1 MYKVRTLNNI
11 SSKGLD
17 RFNSESY
24 IVKPDQ
30 ESADAI
36 LLRSHKLNV
45 TEIDT
50 TVKAIAR
57 AGAGV
62 NNIPLADC
70 TERGIPVFNTPGAN
84 ANAVKELVL
93 TGLLLSS
100 RGVVDGINYVNT
112 QDSINDTKEL
122 SKQLEKEKKQFRG
135 QELHG
140 KTLGVIGLGA
150 IGSRVANMALE
161 LGMNV
166 LGYDPAISIEAAWR
180 LSSNVQKMDSIQSLL
195 ARSDYVTLH
204 LPAIKETH
212 HTINQDTAKHIKKG
226 ARLLNF
232 AREEVVDS
240 DAALSAIESGQL
252 SMYITDFPTPELI
265 GKKGVLLMPH
275 IGASTAEAEENCAA
289 MAADQLK
296 DFLENGN
303 IKNSVNFPTLVLER
317 SEGFRIGFA
326 NKNVPKVLSH
336 VLAVFAENDI
346 NVIDILNKSRHEI
359 AYNLVDI
366 DKAPTD
372 ELLNT
377 LRKIEGVIT
386 ANSF

>member
-1 MYKVRTLNNI
+1 MYKVSTFNNI
-11 SSKGLD
+11 SSKGLN
-17 RFNSESY
+17 RFDSENY
-24 IVKPDQ
+24 IVTDGL
-30 ESADAI
+30 EDADAI

-45 TEIDT
+45 TEIDN

-100 RGVVDGINYVNT
+100 RGIVDGINYVNT
-112 QDSINDTKEL
+112 QDSVSDAKEL
-122 SKQLEKEKKQFRG
+122 SKLLEKEKKQFRG

-140 KTLGVIGLGA
+140 KNLGVIGLGA

-180 LSSNVQKMDSIQSLL
+180 LSSSVQKMDSIQSLL
-195 ARSDYVTLH
+195 AKSDYVTLH

-212 HTINQDTAKHIKKG
+212 HTINRDTVKHFKKG

-240 DAALSAIESGQL
+240 DATLSAIESGQL
-252 SMYITDFPTPELI
+252 GMYITDFPTPGLI

-275 IGASTAEAEENCAA
+275 IGASTAEAEENCAV

-296 DFLENGN
+296 DFLANGN

-366 DKAPTD
+366 DKAPTE
-372 ELLNT
+372 ELLNA

>member
-1 MYKVRTLNNI
+1 MYKVNTYNNI
-11 SSKGLD
+11 SSKGLK
-17 RFNSESY
+17 RFDSESY
-24 IVKPDQ
+24 QVEAGLP
-30 ESADAI
+30 SADAI

-45 TEIDT
+45 SEIDS

-100 RGVVDGINYVNT
+100 RGIVNGINYVNT
-112 QDSINDTKEL
+112 QHSVDDAKEL
-122 SKQLEKEKKQFRG
+122 SKLLEKEKKQFRG

-140 KTLGVIGLGA
+140 RTLGVIGLGA

-180 LSSNVQKMDSIQSLL
+180 LSSNVQKMDNIQSLL
-195 ARSDYVTLH
+195 AKSDYVTLH
-204 LPAIKETH
+204 LPAIKETY
-212 HTINQDTAKHIKKG
+212 HTINQDTVKYFKKG

-252 SMYITDFPTPELI
+252 GMYITDFPTPSLI
-265 GKKGVLLMPH
+265 GKEGVLLMPH
-275 IGASTAEAEENCAA
+275 IGASTAEAEENCAI
-289 MAADQLK
+289 MAANQLK

-303 IKNSVNFPTLVLER
+303 IKNSVNFPTLILER

-346 NVIDILNKSRHEI
+346 NVLDILNKSRNEI

-366 DKAPTD
+366 DKAPTA
-372 ELLNT
+372 ELLNE
-377 LRKIEGVIT
+377 LLNIEGVIT

>member
-1 MYKVRTLNNI
+1 MHKVTTFNNI
-11 SSKGLD
+11 SSKGLE
-17 RFNSESY
+17 RFGSDHY
-24 IVKPDQ
+24 DVKP
-30 ESADAI
+30 ELASADAI
-36 LLRSHKLNV
+36 LLRSHKLSAE
-45 TEIDT
+45 EIANS
-50 TVKAIAR
+50 VKAVAR

-62 NNIPLADC
+62 NNIPLEEC
-70 TERGIPVFNTPGAN
+70 TKRGIPVFNTPGAN

-100 RGVVDGINYVNT
+100 RGIVNGINYVNT
-112 QDSINDTKEL
+112 QNSINDSKEL
-122 SKQLEKEKKQFRG
+122 SKLLEKEKKQFRG
-135 QELHG
+135 QELYG
-140 KTLGVIGLGA
+140 KNLGVIGLGA

-180 LSSNVQKMDSIQSLL
+180 LSSNVQKMDNIQSLL
-195 ARSDYVTLH
+195 AQSDYVTLH
-204 LPAIKETH
+204 LPAIEETY
-212 HTINQDTAKHIKKG
+212 HTINQDTVKHFKKG

-240 DAALSAIESGQL
+240 DAALGAIESGQL
-252 SMYITDFPTPELI
+252 GMYITDFPTPGLI
-265 GKKGVLLMPH
+265 GKEGVLLMPH
-275 IGASTAEAEENCAA
+275 IGASTAEAEENCAI

-303 IKNSVNFPTLVLER
+303 IKNSVNFPALVLER

-326 NKNVPKVLSH
+326 NQNVPKVLSH
-336 VLAVFAENDI
+336 ALAIFAENDI
-346 NVIDILNKSRHEI
+346 NVIDILNKSRNEI

-366 DKAPTD
+366 DKPPS
-372 ELLNT
+372 EQLLNS
-377 LRKIEGVIT
+377 LRNIEGVIT

>member
-1 MYKVRTLNNI
+1 MYKVSTFNNI

-17 RFNSESY
+17 RFDPENY
-24 IVKPDQ
+24 IIKAGQ
-30 ESADAI
+30 ENADAI

-45 TEIDT
+45 TEIDG

-100 RGVVDGINYVNT
+100 RGIVDGINYVNT
-112 QDSINDTKEL
+112 QDSVNDAKEL
-122 SKQLEKEKKQFRG
+122 SKLLEKEKKQFRG

-140 KTLGVIGLGA
+140 KNLGVIGLGA
-150 IGSRVANMALE
+150 IGSRVANMALG

-195 ARSDYVTLH
+195 AKSDYVTLH

-212 HTINQDTAKHIKKG
+212 HTINQDTVKHFKKG
-226 ARLLNF
+226 ARLLNL

-240 DAALSAIESGQL
+240 DSILSAIESGQL
-252 SMYITDFPTPELI
+252 GMYITDFPTPGLI

-296 DFLENGN
+296 DFLANGN

-346 NVIDILNKSRHEI
+346 NVIDMLNKSRHEI

-366 DKAPTD
+366 DKAPTE
-372 ELLNT
+372 ELLNA